1 MEYNKCKRNWQE
13 GYRVTL
19 TRASTYAH
27 TAIHTLLLK
36 EGSYKND
43 LSSVLR
49 IRMHVCTVHIL
60 CSSCQM

>member
-1 MEYNKCKRNWQE
+1 MQE
-13 GYRVTL
+13 KLARRLQSYV

-60 CSSCQM
+60 CSCQMK